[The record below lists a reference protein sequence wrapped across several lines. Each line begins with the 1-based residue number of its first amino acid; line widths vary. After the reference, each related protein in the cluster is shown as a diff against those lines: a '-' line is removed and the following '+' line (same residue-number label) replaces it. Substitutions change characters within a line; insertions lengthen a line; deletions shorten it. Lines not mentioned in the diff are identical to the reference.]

1 MNINDF
7 LDASNKKYQIQVIA
21 PTHTYGTMYSL
32 DSKFDFEID
41 YDEYDTSDK
50 WEFNII
56 VEGKT
61 IATLNTTEEV
71 KDYIE
76 KSDFSIL

>member
-1 MNINDF
+1 
-7 LDASNKKYQIQVIA
+7 
-21 PTHTYGTMYSL
+21 MYSL